1 MFLLSN
7 STCWCPPVAVARLFS
22 SLDAP
27 RTHHDPANVATGLGS
42 QIHPFDSMSFLRSP
56 RHHMAKVFVGAPA
69 RWYCRELLLK
79 VQMFPATKR
88 VETEA
93 VSILA
98 LLNLATRRRWQL
110 DKLGHLVMFS
120 SQLSKRKEPAF
131 RGLLSKRQQTAPSH
145 QRCSKGQRIWGGL
158 RTFSHVKNGFLF
170 QILLQSLLRNTN

>member
-7 STCWCPPVAVARLFS
+7 SACWCPQVAVARLFS

-42 QIHPFDSMSFLRSP
+42 QIHPFDSMCFLRSP
-56 RHHMAKVFVGAPA
+56 HHNLHSVTTWPKFFGGPCPVVLSGATFEGPNVSCNKTCGN
-69 RWYCRELLLK
+69 RSC
-79 VQMFPATKR
+79 
-88 VETEA
+88 

-110 DKLGHLVMFS
+110 DKVGHLVMY
-120 SQLSKRKEPAF
+120 SQLPRCKEPAF
-131 RGLLSKRQQTAPSH
+131 EGLLWKRQQTAP
-145 QRCSKGQRIWGGL
+145 
-158 RTFSHVKNGFLF
+158 